1 MILVTGGS
9 GLVGSHLLFDLV
21 KSGKEVR
28 ALKRPSGSLKA
39 VKKIFE
45 HYSSD
50 ENLFE
55 RIEWV
60 DGDILDVYSINEAME
75 GVEYVYHCAAIVSF
89 DSRDKKQMLKVNI
102 EGTANVVNVAL
113 EKNIRKL
120 CYASSIAALGRKNFG
135 ELIDEQTSFSIS
147 DKNNNYSI
155 SKYLAEQE
163 VWRAAEEGLEVVMV
177 SPGIVIGPG
186 EWGKSSTSMFT
197 IVWNGLKYY
206 SMGGRGFVDVRD
218 VSKAMIKLMDSDIS
232 HENFLVVSE
241 NLSFRKFF
249 ELVSEYLGKPKPNI
263 KATPLMGEIAWRL
276 EAIKSAVTGKPPKLT
291 KEAAKVAH
299 KTYYYSN
306 SKIKE
311 MTGMEFIPV
320 EKSVKDTCEIFLKAS
335 P

>member
-1 MILVTGGS
+1 MILVTGGT

-28 ALKRPSGSLKA
+28 AMKRPSGNLRS
-39 VKKIFE
+39 VQNIFK
-45 HYSSD
+45 HYSPS

-75 GVEYVYHCAAIVSF
+75 EVEYVYHCAAIVSF
-89 DSRDKKQMLKVNI
+89 DPGDKDMMLKVNM

-113 EKNIRKL
+113 EKKIRKL
-120 CYASSIAALGRKNFG
+120 CYTSSIAALGRKNSG
-135 ELIDEQTSFSIS
+135 ELIDEQTAFAIS
-147 DKNNNYSI
+147 EKNNNYSI

-197 IVWNGLKYY
+197 IVWEGLKYY
-206 SMGGRGFVDVRD
+206 STGERGFVDVRD

-249 ELVSEYLGKPKPNI
+249 DLVSEYLGKPKPTI
-263 KATPLMGEIAWRL
+263 KASPLMSEIAWRL
-276 EAIKSAVTGKPPKLT
+276 EIIKSALTGKPPKLT
-291 KEAAKVAH
+291 KEAARTAH
-299 KTYYYSN
+299 KVCHYSN

-335 P
+335 L